1 MSEEAILTWSEW
13 ETQLTQLHQ
22 VNDLA
27 AVDVGFGNLLVAS
40 LRGGEAAPHK
50 RLDAIRA
57 FYKRPIKG
65 WVKLTNQQD
74 PKAFLRDLML
84 DVRATDNGA
93 VKGKPANPIE
103 MPIVFFTRMPGS
115 AVTEGDI
122 YAPVR
127 NLSSIGDMDTGK
139 PIGRVNLHHESV
151 SYIVGVCAWDM
162 PTLDF
167 MTRLLSARFRHH
179 TTGFAFEA
187 ELAGLKFEA
196 SADVMTK
203 ILSWDPASPPAE
215 TDRLLCLTT
224 SIEVIAE
231 AHELEGLESKE
242 INYRLLEPKPMFEV
256 WQ

>member
-1 MSEEAILTWSEW
+1 MSEETILTWSEW

-40 LRGGEAAPHK
+40 LRGGVAISHK
-50 RLDAIRA
+50 RHDAIRA
-57 FYKRPIKG
+57 FYKRPLKD

-74 PKAFLRDLML
+74 PKAFLRDLMADCKTSETL
-84 DVRATDNGA
+84 
-93 VKGKPANPIE
+93 GKAAINPIE

-127 NLSSIGDMDTGK
+127 RLAEIGDMDSGK
-139 PIGRVNLHHESV
+139 PTGRVNLHHESL

-179 TTGFAFEA
+179 TTGFRFEA
-187 ELAGLKFEA
+187 ELGDLKFPA

-203 ILSWDPASPPAE
+203 TLSWDPASPPAE

-224 SIEVIAE
+224 AIEVIAE

-242 INYRLLEPKPMFEV
+242 IHYRLMEPKPMFEV
-256 WQ
+256 WP

>member
-1 MSEEAILTWSEW
+1 MSEAVLTWSEW
-13 ETQLTQLHQ
+13 ESTLNQRHQ

-57 FYKRPIKG
+57 FYSRPIKG

-74 PKAFLRDLML
+74 PKAFLRDLMA
-84 DVRATDNGA
+84 DSKDGEGRGKAAT
-93 VKGKPANPIE
+93 NPIE

-127 NLSSIGDMDTGK
+127 KLAEIGDMDTGK
-139 PIGRVNLHHESV
+139 PTGRVNLHHESI
-151 SYIVGVCAWDM
+151 SYIVGVCAWDL

-179 TTGFAFEA
+179 TTGFVFEA
-187 ELAGLKFEA
+187 ELADVKFPA

-224 SIEVIAE
+224 AIEVIAE
-231 AHELEGLESKE
+231 AHELEGLDSKE
-242 INYRLLEPKPMFEV
+242 IHYRLMEPKPMFEV
-256 WQ
+256 WK

>member
-1 MSEEAILTWSEW
+1 MSEAILTWSEW

-40 LRGGEAAPHK
+40 LRGGVAAPHK

-57 FYKRPIKG
+57 FYKRQAKD

-74 PKAFLRDLML
+74 PKAFLRDLMADHSL
-84 DVRATDNGA
+84 SKA
-93 VKGKPANPIE
+93 VGETAINPVE
-103 MPIVFFTRMPGS
+103 MPIVFFSRMPGTT
-115 AVTEGDI
+115 VTEGDV

-127 NLSSIGDMDTGK
+127 NLVPIGDVDTGK
-139 PIGRVNLHHESV
+139 PIGQVNLHHESLT
-151 SYIVGVCAWDM
+151 YIVGVCAWDI

-203 ILSWDPASPPAE
+203 ILSWDAASPPAE

-224 SIEVIAE
+224 AIEVIAE
-231 AHELEGLESKE
+231 AHELEGLDSKE
-242 INYRLLEPKPMFEV
+242 IHYRLMEPQPMFEV
-256 WQ
+256 WP

>member
-22 VNDLA
+22 VNDLN

-40 LRGGEAAPHK
+40 LRGGVAAPYQ

-57 FYKRPIKG
+57 FYKRRVKD

-74 PKAFLRDLML
+74 PKAFLRDLMADFKVSESL
-84 DVRATDNGA
+84 GKAAT
-93 VKGKPANPIE
+93 NPIE
-103 MPIVFFTRMPGS
+103 MPIVFFTRMPGTT
-115 AVTEGDI
+115 VTEGDT
-122 YAPVR
+122 YTPAR
-127 NLSSIGDMDTGK
+127 NLPMGDLDTGK
-139 PIGRVNLHHESV
+139 PIGRVNLHHESLT
-151 SYIVGVCAWDM
+151 YIIGVCAWDM

-187 ELAGLKFEA
+187 ELSGFKFQA
-196 SADVMTK
+196 AADVMTK

-224 SIEVIAE
+224 AIEVIAE
-231 AHELEGLESKE
+231 AHEFEGLESKE
-242 INYRLLEPKPMFEV
+242 IHYRLMEPQPMFEV
-256 WQ
+256 WS